1 LPLVNA
7 FHVVGALFAIWA
19 VCLAFLGITREGF
32 PRGRSQAR
40 AVGAVSVLLAL
51 GAIGSAIAVGA
62 SEGDKGEKAGERGGE
77 AAGAAPAPG
86 KAVALAADKSEL
98 KFDKTSLSA
107 KAGKVTIAMKNPSA
121 IPHDVSVEG
130 KGVDQKGKVVK
141 TGGTSTV
148 SADLKAGT
156 YTFYCSV
163 DAHRK
168 AGMEGKLTVS
178 G

>member
-1 LPLVNA
+1 VNA

-19 VCLAFLGITREGF
+19 VGVAIFGITREGF

-40 AVGAVSVLLAL
+40 AVGVVSVLLAV
-51 GAIGSAIAVGA
+51 GAIGSAIATGA
-62 SEGDKGEKAGERGGE
+62 SEEDKEEHPGERGSEATGGGGAGE
-77 AAGAAPAPG
+77 AL
-86 KAVALAADKSEL
+86 ALTADKSEL

-107 KAGKVTIAMKNPSA
+107 KAGKVTVSMKNPAA
-121 IPHDVSVEG
+121 IPHDVSIEG

-148 SADLKAGT
+148 TADLKPGT

-163 DAHRK
+163 DAHRQ
-168 AGMEGKLTVS
+168 AGMQGKLTVS